1 MWASPEG
8 EAPWYLG
15 TGRAF
20 PAKTQEVDRKKKN
33 IRVGLSDFPIFLAWT
48 DFLFNSSI
56 PKLEKFNQPEKHQN
70 GPNRNQRNQ
79 RNLPNLRSF
88 DDRKETSEASSPWSV
103 TPTSRWGRL
112 AQIFTKGK
120 EGAFPQPQRRWQT
133 DHSWYIN
140 KIHITYLIHHIL
152 LHITLQISSTYRHWG
167 MPKPFHSR

>member
-20 PAKTQEVDRKKKN
+20 PAKTQEVDRNKKN

-70 GPNRNQRNQ
+70 VPNRNQRN
-79 RNLPNLRSF
+79 
-88 DDRKETSEASSPWSV
+88 ETYETYEA
-103 TPTSRWGRL
+103 L
-112 AQIFTKGK
+112 MIK
-120 EGAFPQPQRRWQT
+120 RRPP
-133 DHSWYIN
+133 
-140 KIHITYLIHHIL
+140 K
-152 LHITLQISSTYRHWG
+152 LQVHG
-167 MPKPFHSR
+167 L